1 MNALMEENFRLQLIK
16 EINAVRVRFTGN
28 PISPEEFVQ
37 KLKMPL
43 EKLEQERINAVMIYN
58 MYPLGFN

>member
-1 MNALMEENFRLQLIK
+1 MNALMEENFRLQLIQ
-16 EINAVRVRFTGN
+16 EINAIRVRFTGK

-37 KLKMPL
+37 KLKTPL